1 MSPPFPFPLTKGS
14 LRQRLVI
21 LFTVILL
28 VPTVLNVF
36 LAWDS
41 FSENTKRAKLS
52 VRQFAVLAATYERRF
67 FDDTRR
73 VLQRLAR
80 EPAVL
85 GSDVAACT
93 ELLGK
98 ILENSREFSDLVYTD
113 PQGNPICT
121 TAAAAEK
128 VPVGWSLRDRPP
140 IHDFSLSDYMFTQNS
155 PYPVI
160 FAMQPVFGEKGQ
172 VQGVLSA
179 SIELYWLTSFV
190 HEARLPSEGV
200 FFLFDR
206 NGNVLA
212 NRALFFDN
220 QNPALPKKGAG
231 AIQNETLR
239 SVVAQDLVDEVVHRR
254 LVDFEAIGNDG
265 IRRVYSSVALP
276 HGNVTVLFGMPAA
289 SALGWIEKDLVT
301 RIFSVLGIWWTGI
314 AAAWLVTR
322 SLITRWIMALRRM
335 AQAFARGHYAAT
347 DVDLRGAPS
356 ELRDLGE
363 TMILMAGR
371 IDAREDELHRSVQQK
386 DVLIKEIH
394 HRVKNNLQIVTSL
407 LNIHG
412 KSIAEPKAREAL
424 DDVKTRVRALAL
436 VHRYLYESDDVRL
449 VPLQMFMTELCRT
462 LVGSLSDVRRR
473 IALRVDIPEITI
485 VSDIAVPMALLVTEV
500 ITNSMKHAFPDRRA
514 GSIGVRLELDT
525 REGRAILTVSDD
537 GVGPP
542 AGGMTSTA
550 RPHLGHNLIQAFTRQ
565 IGGEVSVSGPPG
577 MAVEVRF
584 DLAMLRGENAG
595 PAPRL
600 DKPRRG
606 GANTA

>member
-1 MSPPFPFPLTKGS
+1 MKFLFPLTRGS

-73 VLQRLAR
+73 ILQRLAN
-80 EPAVL
+80 EPPILEKEA
-85 GSDVAACT
+85 GPCAR
-93 ELLGK
+93 LLETT
-98 ILENSREFSDLVYTD
+98 LENSREFANLVYSD
-113 PQGNPICT
+113 AQGTPICS
-121 TAAAAEK
+121 TADADEK
-128 VPVGWSLRDRPP
+128 VPVRLSLRNRGP
-140 IHDFSLSDYMFTQNS
+140 IRDFALSDYMFTPDS
-155 PYPVI
+155 PFPVI
-160 FAMQPVFGEKGQ
+160 VAMQPVFGNDGRVEGF
-172 VQGVLSA
+172 LSA

-190 HEARLPSEGV
+190 QEARLPSEGV
-200 FFLFDR
+200 FFLLDR

-220 QNPALPKKGAG
+220 QNPALPKKEAG
-231 AIQNETLR
+231 DIQNETLR
-239 SVVAQDLVDEVVHRR
+239 SVVGQDLVDEVVHRR
-254 LVDFEAIGNDG
+254 LVDFDAIGNDG

-276 HGNVTVLFGMPAA
+276 HGNVTVLFGMPEA
-289 SALGWIEKDLVT
+289 SALGWIEKDFVT
-301 RIFSVLGIWWTGI
+301 RILSVCGIWWTGI

-322 SLITRWIMALRRM
+322 FLITRWIMALRRM
-335 AQAFARGHYAAT
+335 AQAFASGNYAAT
-347 DVDLRGAPS
+347 NIDLEGAPS

-371 IDAREDELHRSVQQK
+371 IDAREEELHRSVQQK
-386 DVLIKEIH
+386 DVLLKEIH

-412 KSIAEPKAREAL
+412 KSIVEPKAREAL

-462 LVGSLSDVRRR
+462 LVGSLSGVNHR
-473 IALRVDIPEITI
+473 ISLRVEIPEVTI
-485 VSDIAVPMALLVTEV
+485 VSDVAIPMALLVTEA
-500 ITNSMKHAFPDRRA
+500 ITNSMKHAFPDGRS
-514 GSIGVRLELDT
+514 GNITVRLDLNEPAGEAVLS
-525 REGRAILTVSDD
+525 VSDD
-537 GVGPP
+537 GIGP
-542 AGGMTSTA
+542 STRA
-550 RPHLGHNLIQAFTRQ
+550 PKTVRHLGQNLIQAFARQ
-565 IGGEVSVSGPPG
+565 IGGESTMSGPPG
-577 MAVEVRF
+577 MMVEVRF
-584 DLAMLRGENAG
+584 GLARLRGEEADRV
-595 PAPRL
+595 PRS
-600 DKPRRG
+600 DRSRHG
-606 GANTA
+606 VAVADAA